1 MKDVTTPAASYRVY
15 SLCSQRNLTNLNKSN
30 KYILKDLKRYERFDY
45 ACGELSSV
53 VACGE
58 NLQLGV
64 AKSYKSKQIKQ
75 IYF

>member
-1 MKDVTTPAASYRVY
+1 ASYRVY

-45 ACGELSSV
+45 AYGELSSV

-58 NLQLGV
+58 LSSLL
-64 AKSYKSKQIKQ
+64 ALLAKKSYKSKQIKQ